1 MHWGIIRSPSY
12 QMFCWKIKLP
22 DPERIPPT
30 RDSLI
35 LYLKRANYVTRT
47 CRQAFIRYP

>member
-1 MHWGIIRSPSY
+1 MHWGIILSPSY

-30 RDSLI
+30 RDSLM